1 MSGILLPGQDREP
14 KPEGKIELPKGFK
27 TSKAAPDPESAAPV
41 AAEQGA
47 PQAERPAPQPAAR
60 GQGPDFLFPPRGA
73 QVRCPSCGASYVVPV
88 FSVIDLGANPELRGP
103 LLSGQVNVAVCQS
116 CGAGGPLNTPL
127 MVHDPEHQFL
137 GVFMPMES
145 MGAEMQRQKA
155 IGDLSQALMRK
166 IPSEA
171 RKGYMLQPQ
180 QFVDWDQLL
189 EKLWGFE
196 GVTPEML
203 RKQRDQSA
211 LLQSLL
217 TVGND
222 RAALDILVG
231 RNPKLIDRE
240 FFTLLDQLLMMSRNQ
255 AQNEGIEQ
263 LRAVRERLLETT
275 EVGREVK
282 QEQEQVRAALERL
295 QGATSREDVLE
306 IMLEAWRAEKG
317 RQMVGTLAVAT
328 GIPTDYQFLML
339 LSQRIDDAATDVE
352 ERAELM
358 ALREF
363 LLEIQDQVQA
373 QERESQQDMA
383 EQVQAVLQEVLQAT
397 DTAAAL
403 RQHADMID
411 DMFLGLLAA
420 NIQAAEKNGAS
431 GAVRR
436 LTQVYQQ
443 ALQIAQEKLPP
454 DMRLLNQLLMAP
466 DDAAARKLLRENRE
480 LLTRDFMETMKQL
493 EGEMRE
499 AGRADLAER
508 MKSLHGQIA
517 LMI

>member
-1 MSGILLPGQDREP
+1 M
-14 KPEGKIELPKGFK
+14 
-27 TSKAAPDPESAAPV
+27 
-41 AAEQGA
+41 
-47 PQAERPAPQPAAR
+47 
-60 GQGPDFLFPPRGA
+60 
-73 QVRCPSCGASYVVPV
+73 
-88 FSVIDLGANPELRGP
+88 
-103 LLSGQVNVAVCQS
+103 
-116 CGAGGPLNTPL
+116 
-127 MVHDPEHQFL
+127 
-137 GVFMPMES
+137 
-145 MGAEMQRQKA
+145 
-155 IGDLSQALMRK
+155 
-166 IPSEA
+166 
-171 RKGYMLQPQ
+171 
-180 QFVDWDQLL
+180 
-189 EKLWGFE
+189 
-196 GVTPEML
+196 
-203 RKQRDQSA
+203 
-211 LLQSLL
+211 
-217 TVGND
+217 
-222 RAALDILVG
+222 
-231 RNPKLIDRE
+231 
-240 FFTLLDQLLMMSRNQ
+240 
-255 AQNEGIEQ
+255 
-263 LRAVRERLLETT
+263 RAV
-275 EVGREVK
+275 
-282 QEQEQVRAALERL
+282 LERM

-306 IMLEAWRAEKG
+306 IMLEAWRGEKG
-317 RQMVGTLAVAT
+317 RQMVGTLAMAT

-339 LSQRIDDAATDVE
+339 LSQRIDDGAIDVE
-352 ERAELM
+352 ERADLM

-363 LLEIQDQVQA
+363 LLEIQDQVQT

-431 GAVRR
+431 GAARR

-443 ALQIAQEKLPP
+443 ALQIAQEKLPA
-454 DMRLLNQLLMAP
+454 DMRLLNQLLMAA